1 MKNKELYD
9 KWSERITKA
18 EKAYKPYHDLIKE
31 IREYYKGEKRNRKD
45 NIFWSSIETLKPFL
59 YFKTPEPYV
68 ERKERTNNPVEAVAC
83 KILEKALKWD
93 LEQFDF
99 DSVIK
104 YMRNDYLLSGLGLVY
119 EKYCPTFKK
128 VSTGIMTFDIMEVQE
143 ITIKDSEVVETQYI
157 DPEKLIA
164 DSEKVGIWEDCTWV
178 ARKIDMTKREVME
191 QFDKKDAD
199 FEGEEDS
206 DEKNTVVYEVWD
218 KNTRQVLYF
227 SKDFKGKMLKIVEDV
242 LSLEG
247 FFPFPKPI
255 MTSCTNNSIIPVPD
269 YSQIKPLL
277 DELDG
282 LTKRSELIVKA
293 IKVTGCYDS
302 SFSRLADI
310 LEKDVSLVP
319 VSDFDRLKE
328 NGGIAGV
335 VDFMPIAQYV
345 DALQALSTRR
355 AELVQAI
362 YEITGV
368 SDVMRGN
375 SDPYETATAVN
386 QKTNFGTLRNQDRQ
400 NDMQRFITELLQIK
414 AEIICEQF
422 SPETLVQF
430 AKGENPEV
438 IAQAIDLLK
447 QEKLRGM
454 VLGIETD
461 STFNQE
467 GESLKMVETIRVITE
482 MIKSAF
488 DMVSAQPLLLPLYRQ
503 MLGGL
508 IATMPNARQFEN
520 AVEDVFNKIQQELSQ
535 PKEPQPD
542 TEMIKIEKDYEIKKE
557 QNQIKAEELE
567 LKKVAEANKTA
578 LAHKEM
584 DAQIA
589 LKEKEIAIDGATNE
603 NITTGYAGALYV

>member
-9 KWSERITKA
+9 KWLERITKA
-18 EKAYKPYHDLIKE
+18 ENVYKPYHDLIKE
-31 IREYYKGEKRNRKD
+31 IREYYKGEKKNRKD

-59 YFKTPEPYV
+59 YFKTPEPYI

-128 VSTGIMTFDIMEVQE
+128 VSAGIMTSDIMEVQE

-191 QFDKKDAD
+191 QFDKKNSD

-206 DEKNTVVYEVWD
+206 DEKNTIVYEIWD
-218 KNTRQVLYF
+218 KNTRRILYF
-227 SKDFKGKMLKIVEDV
+227 SKDFKGEMLKVVEDV

-282 LTKRSELIVKA
+282 LTTRSELIVKA

-310 LEKDVSLVP
+310 LEKDTSLVP
-319 VSDFDRLKE
+319 VAEFDRLKE

-345 DALQALSTRR
+345 DALQALSARR
-355 AELVQAI
+355 AELVQSI

-422 SPETLVQF
+422 SPETLIQF
-430 AKGENPEV
+430 AKGENPE
-438 IAQAIDLLK
+438 ILAQAIDLLK
-447 QEKLRGM
+447 EEKLRGM

-535 PKEPQPD
+535 PKQPQPD
-542 TEMIKIEKDYEIKKE
+542 AEIIKIEKDYEIKKE

-578 LAHKEM
+578 LANKEM

-589 LKEKEIAIDGATNE
+589 LKERELDIEGRTNE

>member
-9 KWSERITKA
+9 KWAERITKA
-18 EKAYKPYHDLIKE
+18 ENAYKPYHDLIKE
-31 IREYYKGEKRNRKD
+31 IREYYKGEKKNRKD

-128 VSTGIMTFDIMEVQE
+128 VSTGIMTSDIMEVQE

-199 FEGEEDS
+199 FDGEEDS
-206 DEKNTVVYEVWD
+206 DEKNTVVYEIWD
-218 KNTRQVLYF
+218 KNTRRILYF
-227 SKDFKGKMLKIVEDV
+227 SKDFKGEMLKVVEDV

-282 LTKRSELIVKA
+282 LTNRSELIVKA

-302 SFSRLADI
+302 SFSRLADV

-319 VSDFDRLKE
+319 VADFDRLKE

-335 VDFMPIAQYV
+335 IDFMPIAQYI

-422 SPETLVQF
+422 SPETLIQF

-535 PKEPQPD
+535 PKQPQPD
-542 TEMIKIEKDYEIKKE
+542 AEMIKIEKDYEIKKE

-589 LKEKEIAIDGATNE
+589 LKEKELAIDGATNE

>member
-9 KWSERITKA
+9 KWSERIAKA
-18 EKAYKPYHDLIKE
+18 EKAYKPYHELIKE
-31 IREYYKGEKRNRKD
+31 IREYYKGEKKNRKD

-68 ERKERTNNPVEAVAC
+68 ERKERTSNPVEAVAC

-128 VSTGIMTFDIMEVQE
+128 VSTGMIISDIMEVQE
-143 ITIKDSEVVETQYI
+143 VTIKDSEVVETQYI
-157 DPEKLIA
+157 DPEKLVA

-191 QFDKKDAD
+191 QFDKKDSD
-199 FEGEEDS
+199 FEGEQDS
-206 DEKNTVVYEVWD
+206 DEKNTVVYEIWD
-218 KNTRQVLYF
+218 KNTRQILYF
-227 SKDFKGKMLKIVEDV
+227 SQDFKGEMLKVVEDV

-335 VDFMPIAQYV
+335 VDFMPIAQYI
-345 DALQALSTRR
+345 DALQALSARR

-430 AKGENPEV
+430 AKGENPEI

-535 PKEPQPD
+535 PKEPQPNP
-542 TEMIKIEKDYEIKKE
+542 EMIKIEKDYEIKKE

-567 LKKVAEANKTA
+567 LKKTAEANKTA

-584 DAQIA
+584 NAQIA
-589 LKEKEIAIDGATNE
+589 LKEKELAIDGTTNE

>member
-1 MKNKELYD
+1 MENRELYD
-9 KWSERITKA
+9 KWADRISKA
-18 EKAYKPYHDLIKE
+18 EKAYKQYHDLVKE
-31 IREYYKGEKRNRKD
+31 IREYYKGEIKGRKD

-68 ERKERTNNPVEAVAC
+68 ERKEGVHNVIEGVAC
-83 KILEKALKWD
+83 KILAAALKWD

-119 EKYCPTFKK
+119 EKYCPTFKT
-128 VSTGIMTFDIMEVQE
+128 VNAGLVTSDVVEIQEV
-143 ITIKDSEVVETQYI
+143 TVKDSEVVETQYI

-191 QFDKKDAD
+191 QFGKKAEDLS
-199 FEGEEDS
+199 GKEES
-206 DEKNTVVYEVWD
+206 DEKNTVVYEIWD
-218 KNTRQVLYF
+218 KNTRRVLYF
-227 SKDFKGKMLKIVEDV
+227 SKDFKGEMLKVVDDV
-242 LSLEG
+242 LGLKG

-269 YSQIKPLL
+269 YSQVKPLM

-282 LTKRSELIVKA
+282 LTERSRLIVKA
-293 IKVTGCYDS
+293 IKVTGAYDS
-302 SFSRLADI
+302 AFSRLADI
-310 LEKDVSLVP
+310 LDRDVSLVP
-319 VSDFDRLKE
+319 LSDFERLKE
-328 NGGIAGV
+328 AGGLAGV
-335 VDFMPIAQYV
+335 VDFMPIAQYI

-355 AELVQAI
+355 AEVIQAI

-386 QKTNFGTLRNQDRQ
+386 KKTNFGTLRNQDRQ

-414 AEIICEQF
+414 AEIICEHF
-422 SPETLVQF
+422 SPETLAQF
-430 AKGENPEV
+430 AKDDDPRV
-438 IAQAIDLLK
+438 VMQAIDLLK

-467 GESLKMVETIRVITE
+467 GESMKMVESIRVITE

-488 DMVSAQPLLLPLYRQ
+488 GVVTEQPLLLPLYRQ
-503 MLGGL
+503 MTSALV
-508 IATMPNARQFEN
+508 ATMPNARQFEKTI
-520 AVEDVFNKIQQELSQ
+520 EEVFNKINQQISQ
-535 PKEPQPD
+535 PKQPEPSP
-542 TEMIKIEKDYEIKKE
+542 ELIKIEKDFEIKKE
-557 QNQIKAEELE
+557 QNQLKARELDIKEQAEI
-567 LKKVAEANKTA
+567 NKTT

-584 DAQIA
+584 EAQIA
-589 LKEKEIAIDGATNE
+589 LKDRELDLEGRTNE

>member
-18 EKAYKPYHDLIKE
+18 EKAYEPYHNLIKE

-68 ERKERTNNPVEAVAC
+68 ERKERTNNPIEAVAC

-128 VSTGIMTFDIMEVQE
+128 VSTGIMTSDIMEVQE

-430 AKGENPEV
+430 AKGENPEI

-589 LKEKEIAIDGATNE
+589 LKEKELAIDGATNE

>member
-1 MKNKELYD
+1 MENKELYER
-9 KWSERITKA
+9 WAERISKA
-18 EKAYKPYHDLIKE
+18 EKAYGDYHKLVKE
-31 IREYYKGEKRNRKD
+31 IREYYKGEIKGRKD

-68 ERKERTNNPVEAVAC
+68 ERKEGIHSPVEAVAC
-83 KILEKALKWD
+83 KILANALKWD

-119 EKYCPTFKK
+119 EKYCPTFKTI
-128 VSTGIMTFDIMEVQE
+128 STGVMTPDIMEVQE
-143 ITIKDSEVVETQYI
+143 ITVKAGEVVETQYI

-191 QFDKKDAD
+191 QFGKKA
-199 FEGEEDS
+199 EELSGEEES
-206 DEKNTVVYEVWD
+206 DEKNTVVYEIWD
-218 KNTRQVLYF
+218 KNTKTILYF
-227 SKDFKGKMLKIVEDV
+227 SKDFKGEMLKVVDDV
-242 LSLEG
+242 LGLKG

-269 YSQIKPLL
+269 YSQVKPLM

-282 LTKRSELIVKA
+282 LTQRSRLIVKA
-293 IKVTGCYDS
+293 IKVTGAYDS

-310 LEKDVSLVP
+310 LEREVSLVP
-319 VSDFDRLKE
+319 LPDFDKLKE
-328 NGGIAGV
+328 AGGLAGV

-345 DALQALSTRR
+345 DALQALSARR
-355 AELVQAI
+355 AEVIQAI

-422 SPETLVQF
+422 SPETLAQF
-430 AKGENPEV
+430 VKDEDPRIV
-438 IAQAIDLLK
+438 MQAIDLLK
-447 QEKLRGM
+447 HEKLRGM

-467 GESLKMVETIRVITE
+467 GQSMKLVESIRVITD

-488 DMVSAQPLLLPLYRQ
+488 AVVTEQPLLLPLYQQ
-503 MLGGL
+503 MTSALV
-508 IATMPNARQFEN
+508 ATMPNARQFEKTIN
-520 AVEDVFNKIQQELSQ
+520 DVFGKIHQQISQ
-535 PKEPQPD
+535 PKQPQPSP
-542 TEMIKIEKDYEIKKE
+542 ELIKIEKDFEIKKE
-557 QNQIKAEELE
+557 QNQLKSRELDIKEQSEI
-567 LKKVAEANKTA
+567 NKTT

-589 LKEKEIAIDGATNE
+589 LKERELDLEGRTNE

>member
-1 MKNKELYD
+1 MENKELYD
-9 KWSERITKA
+9 KWADRISKA
-18 EKAYKPYHDLIKE
+18 EKAYREYHDLIKE
-31 IREYYKGEKRNRKD
+31 IREYYKGEKKSKKD

-68 ERKERTNNPVEAVAC
+68 ERKDKTADPVQIVAC

-128 VSTGIMTFDIMEVQE
+128 VSTGVITPDVMEVQE
-143 ITIKDSEVVETQYI
+143 ITVKDNEVVETQYI

-191 QFDKKDAD
+191 QFGKKTEDLS
-199 FEGEEDS
+199 GEEES
-206 DEKNTVVYEVWD
+206 DEKNTIVYEIWD
-218 KNTRQVLYF
+218 KSTRKVLYY
-227 SKDFKGKMLKIVEDV
+227 SQDFKDEMLRVVDDV
-242 LSLEG
+242 MGLKG
-247 FFPFPKPI
+247 FFPFPRPI

-269 YSQIKPLL
+269 YSQVKPLL

-282 LTKRSELIVKA
+282 LANRSRLIMQA

-302 SFSRLADI
+302 SFSNLADI
-310 LEKDVSLVP
+310 LEKNTTLVAVP
-319 VSDFDRLKE
+319 DFDKLKE
-328 NGGIAGV
+328 AGGFAGV
-335 VDFMPIAQYV
+335 VDFMPIQQYV
-345 DALQALSTRR
+345 DALQVLASRR
-355 AELVQAI
+355 TEVVNAI

-375 SDPYETATAVN
+375 SDRYETATAVN
-386 QKTNFGTLRNQDRQ
+386 KKTNFGTLRNQDRQ

-422 SPETLVQF
+422 SAENLLQF
-430 AKGENPEV
+430 APDENPQ
-438 IAQAIDLLK
+438 IAMQAINLLK

-461 STFNQE
+461 STLTQDA
-467 GESLKMVETIRVITE
+467 ESQKLVETITLINN
-482 MIKSAF
+482 MIKNAIEVVNSE
-488 DMVSAQPLLLPLYRQ
+488 PLLLQLYRQ
-503 MLGGL
+503 MLNGL
-508 IATMPNARQFEN
+508 VATLPNARQFAN
-520 AVEDVFNKIQQELSQ
+520 TIEDVFNKVQQQLAQ
-535 PKEPQPD
+535 PKPPVPNP
-542 TEMIKIEKDYEIKKE
+542 EMIKIENDFKIKSE
-557 QNQIKAEELE
+557 QNRIKEEELM
-567 LKKVAEANKTA
+567 LKKQVEDNKLLLTN
-578 LAHKEM
+578 KEM
-584 DAQIA
+584 DAQVA
-589 LKEKEIAIDGATNE
+589 LKQEELRIKGATNE
-603 NITTGYAGALYV
+603 NLSTGYVGGFY

>member
-9 KWSERITKA
+9 KWSERIAKA
-18 EKAYKPYHDLIKE
+18 EKVYKPYHDLIKE
-31 IREYYKGEKRNRKD
+31 IREYYKGEKKNRKD

-128 VSTGIMTFDIMEVQE
+128 VSAGMIISDIMEVQE
-143 ITIKDSEVVETQYI
+143 VTIKDSEVVETQYI

-191 QFDKKDAD
+191 QFDKKDSD
-199 FEGEEDS
+199 FEGEQDS
-206 DEKNTVVYEVWD
+206 DEKNTVVYEIWD
-218 KNTRQVLYF
+218 KNTRQILYF
-227 SKDFKGKMLKIVEDV
+227 SKDFKAEMLKVVEDV

-335 VDFMPIAQYV
+335 VDFMPIAQYI

-430 AKGENPEV
+430 AKGENPEI

-535 PKEPQPD
+535 PKEPQPNP
-542 TEMIKIEKDYEIKKE
+542 EMIKIEKDYEIKKE

-567 LKKVAEANKTA
+567 LKKTAEANKTA

-584 DAQIA
+584 NAQIA
-589 LKEKEIAIDGATNE
+589 LKEKELAIDGATNE

>member
-9 KWSERITKA
+9 KWLERITKA
-18 EKAYKPYHDLIKE
+18 ENVYKPYHDLIKE
-31 IREYYKGEKRNRKD
+31 IREYYKGEKKNRKD

-128 VSTGIMTFDIMEVQE
+128 VSTGIMTSDIMEVQE

-191 QFDKKDAD
+191 QFDKKNSD

-206 DEKNTVVYEVWD
+206 DEKNTIVYEIWD
-218 KNTRQVLYF
+218 KNTRRILYF
-227 SKDFKGKMLKIVEDV
+227 SKDFKGEMLKVVEDV

-282 LTKRSELIVKA
+282 LTNRSELIVKA

-302 SFSRLADI
+302 SFSRLADV

-319 VSDFDRLKE
+319 VADFDRLKE

-335 VDFMPIAQYV
+335 IDFMPIAQYI

-422 SPETLVQF
+422 SPETLIQF
-430 AKGENPEV
+430 AKGENPE
-438 IAQAIDLLK
+438 ILAQAIDLLK
-447 QEKLRGM
+447 EEKLRGM

-535 PKEPQPD
+535 PKQPQPSP
-542 TEMIKIEKDYEIKKE
+542 EMIKIEKDYEIKKE

-578 LAHKEM
+578 LANKEM

-589 LKEKEIAIDGATNE
+589 LKERELDIEGRTNE

>member
-1 MKNKELYD
+1 MQNKELYE
-9 KWSERITKA
+9 KWSERISKA
-18 EKAYKPYHDLIKE
+18 EKAYQNYHDLIKE
-31 IREYYKGEKRNRKD
+31 IREYYKGEKKNRKD

-68 ERKERTNNPVEAVAC
+68 ERKERITSPIESVAC
-83 KILEKALKWD
+83 KILQNALKWD

-128 VSTGIMTFDIMEVQE
+128 VSAGVMTPDIMEVQE

-178 ARKIDMTKREVME
+178 ARKIEMTKREVME
-191 QFDKKDAD
+191 QFDKRNEDL
-199 FEGEEDS
+199 EGEEDS
-206 DEKNTVVYEVWD
+206 DEKNTVVYEIWD
-218 KNTRQVLYF
+218 KATRKILYY
-227 SKDFKGKMLKIVEDV
+227 SKDFKDEMLKVVDDV
-242 LSLEG
+242 LSLKG
-247 FFPFPKPI
+247 FFPFPRPI

-269 YSQIKPLL
+269 YTQVKPLM

-282 LTKRSELIVKA
+282 LTQRSRLIVKA
-293 IKVTGCYDS
+293 LKVTGCYDS

-310 LEKDVSLVP
+310 LERDVSLVP
-319 VSDFDRLKE
+319 LPDFEKLKE
-328 NGGIAGV
+328 AGGIAGAI
-335 VDFMPIAQYV
+335 DFMPISQYIE
-345 DALQALSTRR
+345 ALQALSTRR
-355 AELVQAI
+355 AEVIQAI

-386 QKTNFGTLRNQDRQ
+386 KKTNFGTLRNQDRQ
-400 NDMQRFITELLQIK
+400 NDMQRFLTELLQIK

-422 SPETLVQF
+422 SPETLIQF
-430 AKGENPEV
+430 AKDDDPQIV
-438 IAQAIDLLK
+438 MKAIALLK
-447 QEKLRGM
+447 EEKLRGM

-467 GESLKMVETIRVITE
+467 DESMKLVESIRLISD
-482 MIKSAF
+482 MIKNAF
-488 DMVSAQPLLLPLYRQ
+488 GVVTEQPLLLPLYRQ
-503 MLGGL
+503 MTGSL
-508 IATMPNARQFEN
+508 IATMPNARQFEKTID
-520 AVEDVFNKIQQELSQ
+520 DVFTKIQQQLSQ
-535 PKEPQPD
+535 PKEPQPIP
-542 TEMIKIEKDYEIKKE
+542 EMVKIEKDYEIKKE
-557 QNQIKAEELE
+557 QNQLKAEELE
-567 LKKVAEANKTA
+567 LKKQAEINKTT

-589 LKEKEIAIDGATNE
+589 LKNKELDIEGRTNE
-603 NITTGYAGALYV
+603 NITTGYAGSLYV